1 MSQSNDKK
9 LLTRIGHVKSLLRL
23 IEYDVTS
30 ERSLPD
36 IRTLESARLQ
46 IELLCDLVNE
56 AQGRKSD

>member
-56 AQGRKSD
+56 SQGRKSD

>member
-56 AQGRKSD
+56 TQGRKSD